1 MVDWRIYLIRTVVW
15 IFVVLFMDFLN
26 YGVFGDM
33 NGDLALQWLKSMT
46 PARGLFCRN
55 PLF

>member
-1 MVDWRIYLIRTVVW
+1 MSFI
-15 IFVVLFMDFLN
+15 VLCIDFLN

-46 PARGLFCRN
+46 PARGFVETPCFSCSHN
-55 PLF
+55 AGENIEQD